1 MLKDYEGALE
11 DLDKTMVLEPSNEI
25 TLQSCGK
32 IKRMLHDYQ
41 QALENLNKANV
52 LEPNNVIIL

>member
-11 DLDKTMVLEPSNEI
+11 DLDKVNVLEPKNEI

-32 IKRMLHDYQ
+32 STNGRNQTL
-41 QALENLNKANV
+41 
-52 LEPNNVIIL
+52 